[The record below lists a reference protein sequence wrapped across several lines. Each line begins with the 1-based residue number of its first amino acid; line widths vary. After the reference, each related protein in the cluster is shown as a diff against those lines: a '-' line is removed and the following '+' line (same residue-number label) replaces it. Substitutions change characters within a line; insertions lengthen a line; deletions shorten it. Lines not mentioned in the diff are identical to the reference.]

1 MIKMKEYEV
10 AVYFDGYDKPFV
22 ACPFARNEDE
32 AIRIVVEHLN
42 QILFRVHLYLW
53 CRNESN
59 KKYRSNLA
67 IKSIEVREIKHN
79 E

>member
-1 MIKMKEYEV
+1 MKKMKEYEV

-32 AIRIVVEHLN
+32 AIRIV
-42 QILFRVHLYLW
+42 
-53 CRNESN
+53 NESN

-67 IKSIEVREIKHN
+67 VKSIEVREIKHN